1 MKLLKT
7 RAIAVAVGCLLAAHS
22 HAALVEGQDY
32 EVMAKP
38 VPQLQKD
45 KVEVLEFFGY
55 FCVHC
60 YHLDPVLLKHVKAW
74 PNDVYLRSEH
84 VVWQPEMKG
93 LARITA
99 AVNQS
104 GLKMQANPAVFK
116 AVYEEKRRLEDP
128 AVFKEWAVAQTSFDG
143 KKLIAAYDSFSNQAE
158 AKKMAD
164 LTQEYQI
171 SGTPTLIVGGKY
183 KMLFSG
189 SDWNANMK
197 KVEEMINQVRT
208 ERGMKAPAGKAAP
221 SIKSKGAS
229 IAKAANK

>member
-1 MKLLKT
+1 MKLKM
-7 RAIAVAVGCLLAAHS
+7 RWIATGVAFLLAANAQ
-22 HAALVEGQDY
+22 AALVEGQDY

-60 YHLDPVLLKHVKAW
+60 YHLDPILLKHAKAW

-84 VVWQPEMKG
+84 VVWQPEMMG
-93 LARITA
+93 LARVTA

-104 GLKMQANPAVFK
+104 GLKMQANSAVFK
-116 AVYEEKRRLEDP
+116 AVYEEKRNLMDP
-128 AVFKEWAVAQTSFDG
+128 ATFKQWAASQTSFDG

-171 SGTPTLIVGGKY
+171 EGTPTVIVGGKY
-183 KMLFSG
+183 KMKFTAG
-189 SDWNANMK
+189 NDWNANMQ
-197 KVEEMINQVRT
+197 KVEEMILQVRT
-208 ERGMKAPAGKAAP
+208 ERGMKAPAVKAAP
-221 SIKSKGAS
+221 AIKSKGAS
-229 IAKAANK
+229 IARAANQ